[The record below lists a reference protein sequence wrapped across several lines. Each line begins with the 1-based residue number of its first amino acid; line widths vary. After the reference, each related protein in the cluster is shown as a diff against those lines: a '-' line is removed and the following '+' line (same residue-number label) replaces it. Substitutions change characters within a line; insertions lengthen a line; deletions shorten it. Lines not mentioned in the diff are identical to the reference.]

1 MRLII
6 LAAICGLSLSVSTAM
21 ADPAATSSAAMA
33 APEPMAQSATVPQ
46 PEHTDSQ
53 GTAAQNAS
61 ATPDSQKLI
70 CHHPVHE
77 GTILPQQV
85 CLTKHA
91 WDLIRMREQKNV
103 SDFQRRAYQAKMR

>member
-1 MRLII
+1 MRLTS
-6 LAAICGLSLSVSTAM
+6 LAIACGFALSLSAAM
-21 ADPAATSSAAMA
+21 ADPASTSSAAAA
-33 APEPMAQSATVPQ
+33 APEPMAQSETVPQ

-61 ATPDSQKLI
+61 GVPDSQKLI

-77 GTILPQQV
+77 GTILPQEV

-91 WDLIRMREQKNV
+91 WDIIRMREQKNV
-103 SDFQRRAYQAKMR
+103 SDFQQRAYQARMH

>member
-1 MRLII
+1 MRLTS
-6 LAAICGLSLSVSTAM
+6 LAMACSFALSISAAM
-21 ADPAATSSAAMA
+21 ADPNSTSSAAMA

-53 GTAAQNAS
+53 GTAAQNTS

-91 WDLIRMREQKNV
+91 WDLIRMREQKEV
-103 SDFQRRAYQAKMR
+103 EDFQRRSYTNRMK